1 VVITLKVD
9 TSSYDRLVARG
20 QVKRGDLLGFSP
32 YFDGQVVLSPIDGTI
47 EHITYSRE
55 ERALIVSIRL
65 ISRQPQAAHP

>member
-1 VVITLKVD
+1 MVITLKVD

-47 EHITYSRE
+47 ENITYNRE
-55 ERALIVSIRL
+55 ERALLIR
-65 ISRQPQAAHP
+65 ICTQGV